1 MTTNDNIILKFKPKL
16 IDIQDTDLLNMSVQT
31 ERLLIYGE
39 IHGIKENADIIYTLV
54 HHLDIKRIVI
64 ESSPSVAGFI
74 DAASKG
80 VYDFSLIDVDTFDT
94 SILSLEVAKTIAT
107 LLSEGQIEDVRY
119 IDTYFDNLDP
129 SKMDHP
135 ASPQEREQI
144 LADNILAMNR
154 PKSTLCLL
162 GQWHTQTQPMEMGD
176 GITHYSALYRLR
188 KVLPNIPL
196 VHNIYG
202 GGTAFNDGRVLDLPH
217 RQDVEEK
224 YYVRQI
230 SDIDFDLHVPVGHH
244 SLLSK

>member
-1 MTTNDNIILKFKPKL
+1 MTNDDTILRFKPKL
-16 IDIQDTDLLNMSVQT
+16 IDIQDTDLLSVPVQV
-31 ERLLIYGE
+31 EKLLVYGE
-39 IHGIKENADIIYTLV
+39 IHGIKESADIIYTLV
-54 HHLDIKRIVI
+54 HQLDIKQIAI
-64 ESSPSVAGFI
+64 ENSPSVAGFI
-74 DAASKG
+74 DAISKG

-107 LLSEGQIEDVRY
+107 LLSEGQIEDIRY

-144 LADNILAMNR
+144 LADNILAISR
-154 PKSTLCLL
+154 FKPTICLL
-162 GQWHTQTQPMEMGD
+162 GQWHTQTQPVDMGD
-176 GITHYSALYRLR
+176 GNTHYSALYRLR
-188 KVLPNIPL
+188 KVLSNIPL

-202 GGTAFNDGRVLDLPH
+202 GGTAFNDGRVLDLPR

-224 YYVRQI
+224 YCVRQI

-244 SLLSK
+244 SLLNK